1 MKTNLLVVLIVLFL
15 LAGFPL
21 SGCTA
26 LGGGNPTALPTIV
39 LGDPNATHENPGA
52 GEPPGGQG
60 VVTASG
66 VIAPRQETRMVFT
79 LAGKVKAV
87 EAEVGDRVTAGQIL
101 VLLEGQEDLE
111 AAVRKAEYE
120 LEQARQ
126 SLADL
131 QEESQAMRIQAMQDV
146 ITYEKAVRDAQY
158 ALDNFTVPSN
168 QANLDTVE
176 ALNLMKQHL
185 DEAREAFEPYK
196 YRPSSDQTREDRKE
210 ALDEAQ
216 ADYNA
221 AVKRLQYEYDLE
233 VVQEK
238 LARALED
245 YETLSSG
252 PDPDKARMAEM
263 RQASAESQLSAA
275 RAALEHLTLSAPFD
289 GTISQINAHNGE
301 WVIPGQVI
309 LVLAD
314 LDHLRVETTDLS
326 ERDIPQVKIGQAV
339 TVFIKALGK
348 TVMGKVTDIAPL
360 ADVLGGDVVYKT
372 TIDLE
377 TYPEGLRSGMS
388 VEVQFEEEN

>member
-289 GTISQINAHNGE
+289 GTISQINAHSGE